1 MYMAELRGKLAL
13 DSGTP
18 ADRAED
24 TLTAAVLG
32 ALRYLPRSALL
43 AVLNRAFPGD
53 FQQEDVNETR
63 FEFWPWLGDV
73 EPDLLLTV
81 GKKVVV
87 IEAKYGAP
95 FSGAY
100 GDIEDHQLTREY
112 RAARRRSQARRQ
124 QGPWLLAITND
135 WLKPAGVQR
144 VSQYLQ
150 AGGTE
155 QVPVGWLSWQS
166 IAHELDSWQP
176 GSVPERE
183 LKSDVLSLMD
193 RRGVRRVFE
202 GFRDE
207 DYWIVSAAQH
217 VAAERVYPAIATFAK
232 QLNEKVDEIG
242 LRWGPNDQGVVHYAS
257 LSLQYPWDWA
267 RSYIQLPYWAKDWP
281 PRQGFWGSLYVLFDF
296 IDSNIAIGY
305 LQKVPSVAAAKI
317 RWLPK
322 AEEIASAVRSLPS
335 GYQAAFSG
343 SNYSYNRVSMPSA
356 ELTGDVVT
364 EQVQRRPAANLRLE
378 RRLAVR
384 ELQDVEQAVTLLSEM
399 KHLIDE
405 RPVLFSVILPSPG
418 DTALG
423 IAPADP
429 AEDVADPDVE

>member
-18 ADRAED
+18 ADRTED
-24 TLTAAVLG
+24 TLTAAFFG

-43 AVLNRAFPGD
+43 AVLDRAFPGD
-53 FQQEDVNETR
+53 FNQEEVNETR

-95 FSGAY
+95 FSGAD
-100 GDIEDHQLTREY
+100 GDIEHHQLTREY

-124 QGPWLLAITND
+124 QGPWLLAVTND

-155 QVPVGWLSWQS
+155 GVPVAWLSWQS
-166 IAHELDSWQP
+166 VAHELDNWQP
-176 GSVPERE
+176 GSAPEHE
-183 LKSDVLSLMD
+183 LRSDVLSLMD

-217 VAAERVYPAIATFAK
+217 VAAERVYPAIATFAQ
-232 QLNEKVDEIG
+232 QLNEKMDEIG
-242 LRWGPNDQGVVHYAS
+242 LRWGPNDQGVVHYSS
-257 LSLQYPWDWA
+257 LSLQNPWDWA

-281 PRQGFWGSLYVLFDF
+281 RRQGFWATLYVLFDF
-296 IDSNIAIGY
+296 IDSSIAIGY
-305 LQKVPSVAAAKI
+305 LQKVPSVATAKV

-343 SNYSYNRVSMPSA
+343 ANYSYSRVSMPSA
-356 ELTGDVVT
+356 ELTADVTT

-384 ELQDVEQAVTLLSEM
+384 ELQDVEQAVTLLSET
-399 KHLIDE
+399 KRLIDE
-405 RPVLFSVILPSPG
+405 RPVLFSVIVPSPG
-418 DTALG
+418 DAALG

-429 AEDVADPDVE
+429 VEGVD